1 MEDKSSTD
9 YKSLYLQAEKR
20 REEAE
25 RQQRQAEEQQ
35 RQAEEHQRQAEE
47 QQRKAEAR
55 QQYAEEQTRLTT
67 FAEYIRR
74 CHDLSRSLRV
84 ETPSRSTTGQ
94 IPSPTGKYCPTRLE
108 YWSDCQRQLSEI
120 YRSVYSHFQPDGRQ
134 APCLFSSFLELD
146 GLVRRLVR
154 KPLSSEQELEAY
166 ERFAVEEHVHD
177 IITELCKIPAARNE
191 FGLGDGIQFSNHTN
205 ILNENQ
211 SAEGNESQMSNIQY
225 PRPDQF
231 CIHRVD
237 GITNTL
243 LTSVEY
249 KPPHKLSVATLRIGL
264 RPMDLWKEIVRSNK
278 IPTDQ
283 EAKLRYNAERLV
295 CSAIVQEYHVMI
307 QEGLEYS
314 YITNGIARVLL
325 RVQRDNPSTLYYFF
339 CDPNS
344 EMDPEGDFVSNLSK
358 TSVSR
363 VLSLCLMAFHS
374 PVRGQEWRNLALPN
388 IPIWKT
394 SFDHTR
400 SQIPKKELQQIPH
413 SDSTNPEFPSPDSGS
428 SYGLPSSS
436 PLPSPSDGRRVPT
449 RSQTSCAPSEVR
461 PRSQS
466 PNSSGSDTN
475 QTAGHKR
482 RISQVTPSPSTRR
495 SGRQQD
501 SGHDR
506 EEHYRHRA
514 AQFCTQR
521 CLRGLQTRRN
531 LDELCPNVDH
541 HRRGQDDP
549 TQHPISAEDLITS
562 LKGQL
567 DENID
572 RCIPLGACGS
582 YGAPFKLTCTKYGY
596 TVIGKG
602 TTSGLWKEVS
612 REAQVYQILRKAQG
626 SAVPVFLGTIDLTKI
641 YFLHGAGQIRHMLVM
656 GWGGESTGTME
667 LTSHLRREIHR
678 SNKEVK
684 ALGIIHDDLRPD
696 NVLWCEELGRALI
709 IDFHRSTLRCRPA
722 KQRLGPAKRRLCQV
736 DAGNA
741 KRLKIS

>member
-1 MEDKSSTD
+1 MAERSSPD
-9 YKSLYLQAEKR
+9 YKSLYLHAEQR

-35 RQAEEHQRQAEE
+35 RQAEEQQRQ
-47 QQRKAEAR
+47 AEAR
-55 QQYAEEQTRLTT
+55 QQYAEQQTQLTT
-67 FAEYIRR
+67 FTEYIQR

-108 YWSDCQRQLSEI
+108 YWTDCPKQLSEM
-120 YRSVYSHFQPDGRQ
+120 YRSVYSYFQPERRQ
-134 APCLFSSFLELD
+134 APRLFSSLLALD

-205 ILNENQ
+205 TLNENQ
-211 SAEGNESQMSNIQY
+211 ATEASESQISSIHH

-237 GITNTL
+237 GNTNTL

-249 KPPHKLSVATLRIGL
+249 KPPHKLSVAALRLGL
-264 RPMDLWKEIVRSNK
+264 RPMDLWKDLVRSNK

-314 YITNGIARVLL
+314 YVTNGIARVLL
-325 RVQRDNPSTLYYFF
+325 RVPRDKPSTLYYFF

-344 EMDPEGDFVSNLSK
+344 EVDLEGDFISNLSK
-358 TSVSR
+358 TSVAR
-363 VLSLCLMAFHS
+363 VLCLCLMAFHS
-374 PVRGQEWRNLALPN
+374 PVRGQEWRNRVHPN
-388 IPIWKT
+388 IPIWMT

-413 SDSTNPEFPSPDSGS
+413 SDSTNPEFPSPESGS
-428 SYGLPSSS
+428 SYEIPSSS
-436 PLPSPSDGRRVPT
+436 PPPSPSEGRRVPT
-449 RSQTSCAPSEVR
+449 RSQTRCAPPETR
-461 PRSQS
+461 PRSHS
-466 PNSSGSDTN
+466 PNSPGPDTN
-475 QTAGHKR
+475 QVSGHKR
-482 RISQVTPSPSTRR
+482 GISQVTASPSTRR
-495 SGRQQD
+495 TGHRQGTESDQKD
-501 SGHDR
+501 HSR
-506 EEHYRHRA
+506 RRA

-521 CLRGLQTRRN
+521 CLLGLQTGN
-531 LDELCPNVDH
+531 FLDELCPNVDH

-549 TQHPISAEDLITS
+549 TQHPISVEDLIIS

-626 SAVPVFLGTIDLTKI
+626 SAVPVFLGTIDLAKI

-656 GWGGESTGTME
+656 GWGGESTATME
-667 LTSHLRREIHR
+667 LTQRLRREIHK

-684 ALGIIHDDLRPD
+684 ALGIIHEDLRRD
-696 NVLWCEELGRALI
+696 NVLWSEELGRALI
-709 IDFHRSTLRCRPA
+709 IDFHRSTLRCRPT
-722 KQRLGPAKRRLCQV
+722 KPRLGPAKRQLGQV
-736 DAGNA
+736 DAGNV
-741 KRLKIS
+741 KRLRIS